1 MWYSTRWSPSPRCDA
16 RNRYSTSHGLT
27 SSRRRFSSSDL
38 AIRVTRRYMVSCV
51 NRDRRFPSLLA
62 ARRSS
67 SRRSRSGLG
76 VISALCVEVIPC
88 RRRTAGA
95 RVFFNSQAETGGRR
109 ESYWLLQE
117 GETHMQSAFSTYP
130 PFSPDCLGAYSH
142 ECASITS
149 DEART
154 RREGRETGMKGAR
167 VRLSL
172 CGESKCLMRRA
183 GTVGRTR

>member
-95 RVFFNSQAETGGRR
+95 RVFFNSQAETGRR
-109 ESYWLLQE
+109 TCRVLFLRTPLFRPTAWGYILTVARL
-117 GETHMQSAFSTYP
+117 
-130 PFSPDCLGAYSH
+130 SP
-142 ECASITS
+142 
-149 DEART
+149 RT
-154 RREGRETGMKGAR
+154 RPAHGVKVEKQ
-167 VRLSL
+167 V
-172 CGESKCLMRRA
+172 
-183 GTVGRTR
+183 

>member
-27 SSRRRFSSSDL
+27 SSRRRFSSSVL

-95 RVFFNSQAETGGRR
+95 RVFFNSQAETGGRKG
-109 ESYWLLQE
+109 ELLATARGGDAHAE
-117 GETHMQSAFSTYP
+117 CFFYVP
-130 PFSPDCLGAYSH
+130 PFFARLPGGIFSRLRVYHLGRGPHTA
-142 ECASITS
+142 
-149 DEART
+149 
-154 RREGRETGMKGAR
+154 
-167 VRLSL
+167 
-172 CGESKCLMRRA
+172 
-183 GTVGRTR
+183 

>member
-16 RNRYSTSHGLT
+16 RNRYSTSHGLAS
-27 SSRRRFSSSDL
+27 SSRLFSSSVF

-76 VISALCVEVIPC
+76 VISAFCVEVIPC

-95 RVFFNSQAETGGRR
+95 KGEGRASVLSLGKRGRR
-109 ESYWLLQE
+109 TCRVLFLHTPLSRP
-117 GETHMQSAFSTYP
+117 TAK
-130 PFSPDCLGAYSH
+130 GACCGG
-142 ECASITS
+142 CASITS

-154 RREGRETGMKGAR
+154 RREGRETGMKGTR
-167 VRLSL
+167 VCLSL
-172 CGESKCLMRRA
+172 CGESKSPMRRA
-183 GTVGRTR
+183 GTVERTR